1 MGLFV
6 SLSVIALVALV
17 DEHCDPNSCEY
28 AIAVAGG
35 LVVPSET
42 KSKWPMK
49 AGKSSLSTGLERAV
63 LTQAWADDLDVETTY
78 LQWKSLKPASERA
91 LRMMA
96 RSH

>member
-1 MGLFV
+1 
-6 SLSVIALVALV
+6 
-17 DEHCDPNSCEY
+17 
-28 AIAVAGG
+28 
-35 LVVPSET
+35 
-42 KSKWPMK
+42 MK